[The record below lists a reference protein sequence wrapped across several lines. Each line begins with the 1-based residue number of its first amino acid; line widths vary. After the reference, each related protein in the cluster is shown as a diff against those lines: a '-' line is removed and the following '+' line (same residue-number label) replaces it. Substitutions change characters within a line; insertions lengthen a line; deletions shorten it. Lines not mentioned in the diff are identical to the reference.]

1 LGSIPRQDRFAMSQY
16 STADADAIGQPG
28 VNQVVQPDANRSLL
42 LAFVVLGVG
51 AIVITAAWILLFGY
65 GAWLLL
71 EWLVD

>member
-1 LGSIPRQDRFAMSQY
+1 MSQY

-28 VNQVVQPDANRSLL
+28 VNQLVQPDAYRSLPL
-42 LAFVVLGVG
+42 TFVVLGVG
-51 AIVITAAWILLFGY
+51 AIVITAAWILLMGH

>member
-1 LGSIPRQDRFAMSQY
+1 MTQHL
-16 STADADAIGQPG
+16 TADADAIGRPG
-28 VNQVVQPDANRSLL
+28 VNQVVEHGANRSLP

-71 EWLVD
+71 EWLVN